1 MRVSGKVV
9 TGTVPHREVQEVT
22 GTFPSSLEQIE
33 SKQFQV
39 HKKLKKKKSSRC
51 LLSNILLST
60 MRIQNLQ
67 YAPFFSAFKK
77 FIT

>member
-39 HKKLKKKKSSRC
+39 HKKLKKKKKAVDAYFP
-51 LLSNILLST
+51 T
-60 MRIQNLQ
+60 
-67 YAPFFSAFKK
+67 YY
-77 FIT
+77 